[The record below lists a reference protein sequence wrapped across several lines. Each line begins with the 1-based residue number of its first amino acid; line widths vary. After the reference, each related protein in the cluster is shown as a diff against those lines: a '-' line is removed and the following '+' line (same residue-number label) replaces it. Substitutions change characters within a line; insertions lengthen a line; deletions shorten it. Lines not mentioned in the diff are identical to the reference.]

1 MRGRRR
7 RRAAGGGTLL
17 ALAVIAVVAVAGI
30 PGGGPGFGLP
40 DTVRELPRAP
50 TASGGQPPLG
60 RAPSSESE
68 LVRFLSFVV
77 DDINA
82 FWAGQFREAGATYR
96 ETSLAIFDEAVSTGC
111 GPATAEVGP
120 FYCPADQTAYLD
132 TDFFVELERRFQ
144 APGDFAQAYVIAHEI
159 GHHVQRLTGIDSQV
173 RQQAAEDPGNANLL
187 SVAQELQADC
197 FAGVWAHST
206 YERDLL
212 EPGDVE
218 EGLQAAA
225 AVGDDRIQERTTGRI
240 QPEAWTHGSAA
251 QRQEWF
257 SRGFESGEPG
267 QCNTLE
273 EEL

>member
-1 MRGRRR
+1 MRARRGT
-7 RRAAGGGTLL
+7 RAAGGGTLL
-17 ALAVIAVVAVAGI
+17 ALAVIAVVALVGI
-30 PGGGPGFGLP
+30 PGGGPGFVLP
-40 DTVRELPRAP
+40 DSVRTLPQAP
-50 TASGGQPPLG
+50 TASRGEPFLQ

-77 DDINA
+77 DDING
-82 FWAGQFREAGATYR
+82 FWAGQFREVGASYR

-111 GPATAEVGP
+111 GPAMAEVGP
-120 FYCPADQTAYLD
+120 FYCPVDQTAYLD
-132 TDFFVELERRFQ
+132 TEFFEELERRFEV
-144 APGDFAQAYVIAHEI
+144 PGDFAQAYVVAHEI
-159 GHHVQRLTGIDSQV
+159 GHHIQRLTGIDSQV
-173 RQQAAEDPGNANLL
+173 RQRAADDPGNANVL

-240 QPEAWTHGSAA
+240 DPERWTHGSAA